1 MKKHET
7 VVITH
12 DSNKDLKYDVSFV
25 KGCEPL
31 ITQEMEELESTFSEL
46 GLDKNRSLKY
56 RWFRLELHRIQ
67 RDQAV

>member
-12 DSNKDLKYDVSFV
+12 DSNKDLKYDLSFV
-25 KGCEPL
+25 KGYEPL

-67 RDQAV
+67 RAQAV